1 MHANVVLH
9 YDQPLTNDKIQLKIS
24 YKMKIN
30 FTRQILILICITCS
44 YSGLNAQVWSKSFT
58 AGGYDSNNKLLGGSE
73 VLQLVDHKS
82 ILFAS
87 VGYWQ
92 DANNIWYGGSNSS
105 IGWGQINR
113 LDNPSANWQ
122 EDLFLGS
129 SFLRPEILK
138 QIIFTKDQF
147 GNSLSSPDTVL
158 ICAGY
163 SPNYITSQVIV
174 KSFVRN
180 DVNGTWGESQIV
192 QGSFPAGENY
202 SIRDIEIYIDQ
213 QTGFEYV
220 FATVGTQGI
229 YKGKY
234 NPAAPGK
241 INWIS
246 TAEFGPLSI
255 RPLGIE
261 VANGA
266 LHFSSGSKL
275 YRRIDGVSP
284 NYVIDHD
291 FSDLGATINSAVG
304 GIRGLTTIDNPSG
317 VDDAFLMMW
326 CPNGQSQGTIY
337 RLEPNGSAGFNRIY
351 EAKLS
356 ILIESFLEGSN
367 ASYVLGAYNE
377 FYKYIDPISNDT
389 LHLVGFEANITG
401 GGHPTWNSYYKGG
414 LFAKRNSN
422 GQYSIEEINGTIG
435 TDDTPLVANRCYASS
450 PFSNENALYF
460 GGFDP
465 NSNSSTNMAWV
476 FKKNYQDISIDDITK
491 NVNNF
496 VIYPNPAS
504 NQLILESKILD
515 DHEFSIINLLGKKV
529 AFGRLNS
536 QIETIDISSL
546 PQNVYIIKVANEAF
560 KFIKTD

>member
-1 MHANVVLH
+1 
-9 YDQPLTNDKIQLKIS
+9 
-24 YKMKIN
+24 
-30 FTRQILILICITCS
+30 
-44 YSGLNAQVWSKSFT
+44 
-58 AGGYDSNNKLLGGSE
+58 
-73 VLQLVDHKS
+73 
-82 ILFAS
+82 
-87 VGYWQ
+87 
-92 DANNIWYGGSNSS
+92 
-105 IGWGQINR
+105 
-113 LDNPSANWQ
+113 
-122 EDLFLGS
+122 
-129 SFLRPEILK
+129 
-138 QIIFTKDQF
+138 
-147 GNSLSSPDTVL
+147 
-158 ICAGY
+158 
-163 SPNYITSQVIV
+163 
-174 KSFVRN
+174 
-180 DVNGTWGESQIV
+180 V

-202 SIRDIEIYIDQ
+202 SIRDIEIYADQ
-213 QTGFEYV
+213 QTGLEYV

-241 INWIS
+241 IDWIS

-284 NYVIDHD
+284 SYIIDHD

-317 VDDAFLMMW
+317 VDDAFLLMW

-337 RLEPNGSAGFNRIY
+337 RLEPDGIGGFNRIY

-356 ILIESFLEGSN
+356 ILIESFLVGSN

-414 LFAKRNSN
+414 LFAKRDSD

-435 TDDTPLVANRCYASS
+435 TNDTALVANRCYVSS
-450 PFSNENALYF
+450 PFSTENALYF

-465 NSNSSTNMAWV
+465 NSNTSTNMAWV
-476 FKKNYQDISIDDITK
+476 FKKDFQLNSVDDFTEHE
-491 NVNNF
+491 NNF
-496 VIYPNPAS
+496 VIYPNPVS
-504 NQLILESKILD
+504 NQLFIETKIQVD
-515 DHEFSIINLLGKKV
+515 QEFSIINLLGETIV
-529 AFGRLNS
+529 YGRLNG
-536 QIETIDISSL
+536 IIDIIDTSSL
-546 PQNVYIIKVANEAF
+546 PPNVYIIRIGNESI
-560 KFIKTD
+560 KFIKTE

>member
-1 MHANVVLH
+1 MTTKR
-9 YDQPLTNDKIQLKIS
+9 YICFFILT
-24 YKMKIN
+24 
-30 FTRQILILICITCS
+30 TILCS
-44 YSGLNAQVWSKSFT
+44 NNALNAQVWSKSFI
-58 AGGYDSNNKLLGGSE
+58 AGGYDSNNKFLGGSE

-82 ILFAS
+82 KLFAS
-87 VGYWQ
+87 VGYWE

-122 EDLFLGS
+122 EDLFLGA

-180 DVNGTWGESQIV
+180 DVNGAWGESQIV

-202 SIRDIEIYIDQ
+202 SIRDIEIYVDQ
-213 QTGFEYV
+213 QTGLEYV

-241 INWIS
+241 IDWIS

-284 NYVIDHD
+284 SYIIDHD

-317 VDDAFLMMW
+317 VDDAFLLMW

-337 RLEPNGSAGFNRIY
+337 RLEPDGIGGFNRIY

-356 ILIESFLEGSN
+356 ILIESFLVGSN

-414 LFAKRNSN
+414 LFAKRDSD

-435 TDDTPLVANRCYASS
+435 TNDTALVANRCYVSS
-450 PFSNENALYF
+450 PFSTENALYF

-465 NSNSSTNMAWV
+465 NSNTSTNMAWV
-476 FKKNYQDISIDDITK
+476 FKKDFQLNSVDDFTEHE
-491 NVNNF
+491 NNF
-496 VIYPNPAS
+496 VIYPNPVS
-504 NQLILESKILD
+504 NQLFIETKIQVD
-515 DHEFSIINLLGKKV
+515 QEFSIINLLGETIV
-529 AFGRLNS
+529 YGRLNG
-536 QIETIDISSL
+536 IIDIIDTSSL
-546 PQNVYIIKVANEAF
+546 PPNVYIIRIGNESIR
-560 KFIKTD
+560 FIKTE

>member
-1 MHANVVLH
+1 MTTKR
-9 YDQPLTNDKIQLKIS
+9 YICFFILT
-24 YKMKIN
+24 
-30 FTRQILILICITCS
+30 TILCS
-44 YSGLNAQVWSKSFT
+44 NNALNAQVWSKSFI
-58 AGGYDSNNKLLGGSE
+58 AGGYDSNNKFLGGSE
-73 VLQLVDHKS
+73 VLQLVNHKNM
-82 ILFAS
+82 LFAS
-87 VGYWQ
+87 VGYWE
-92 DANNIWYGGSNSS
+92 DSNNIWYGGSNSN

-122 EDLFLGS
+122 EDLFMGAS
-129 SFLRPEILK
+129 YLRPEILK

-180 DVNGTWGESQIV
+180 DVNGIWGESQIV

-202 SIRDIEIYIDQ
+202 SIRDIEIYVDQ
-213 QTGFEYV
+213 QTGLEYV

-234 NPAAPGK
+234 NPAASGK
-241 INWIS
+241 IDWIS

-284 NYVIDHD
+284 SYVIDHD

-304 GIRGLTTIDNPSG
+304 GIRGLTTIDNPGG
-317 VDDAFLMMW
+317 VDDAFLLMW
-326 CPNGQSQGTIY
+326 CPDGQSQGTIY
-337 RLEPNGSAGFNRIY
+337 RLEPDGAGGFNRIY
-351 EAKLS
+351 ETKLS
-356 ILIESFLEGSN
+356 LLIESFLAGSD
-367 ASYVLGAYNE
+367 ATYVLGAYND
-377 FYKYIDPISNDT
+377 FYKYIDPISYDT
-389 LHLVGFEANITG
+389 MHLVGFEAIISG
-401 GGHPTWNSYYKGG
+401 GGHPTWNGYYKGG
-414 LFAKRNSN
+414 LFAKRDSN

-435 TDDTPLVANRCYASS
+435 ANDTALVANRCYVSS

-465 NSNSSTNMAWV
+465 NSNASTNMAWV
-476 FKKNYQDISIDDITK
+476 FKKDYQVNSVDDFTE
-491 NVNNF
+491 NESNF
-496 VIYPNPAS
+496 TIYPNPAS
-504 NQLILESKILD
+504 NQLFLESKILED
-515 DHEFSIINLLGKKV
+515 YEFSIINLLGKKV
-529 AFGRLNS
+529 VSGRLNG

-546 PQNVYIIKVANEAF
+546 PPNVYILRVANEVV